1 MFQSILIPI
10 DHYAPHTDAAVAAAV
25 DLAKLTGA
33 AIHVVHAEE
42 GISGIDSLAL
52 GPLPADTASKM
63 RQEDID
69 LLEVVRQ
76 RFAAVGLSATT
87 ELLPRDGSSIHKRVL
102 VEAEQVGADL
112 IVRGAGGSSELVGLL
127 LGSVSHKIIQH
138 APSAVLVI
146 K

>member
-1 MFQSILIPI
+1 MFQTILIPI
-10 DHYAPHTDAAVAAAV
+10 DHYSPHTNAAVAAAV

-42 GISGIDSLAL
+42 GISGIDSLAV
-52 GPLPADTASKM
+52 GSLPADTAAKM

-69 LLEVVRQ
+69 LLEVARQ
-76 RFAAVGLSATT
+76 RFADAGLAATT
-87 ELLPRDGSSIHKRVL
+87 ELLPRDGTSIHKRVL
-102 VEAEQVGADL
+102 VAAEQVGADL
-112 IVRGAGGSSELVGLL
+112 IVLGAGGSSELVGLL